1 MYRTGDYASMQIGGV
16 IQYEGRTDSQI
27 KVRGYR
33 VDLNEI
39 EKQLLKIND
48 VKKEVVLCYHA
59 GEMDQAILAFV
70 CIETKT
76 SIDALQIERLLSS
89 KIPDYMMPQVIIVDD
104 IPLLVNGKID
114 RQFLL
119 KMYDNSNNNDDDEIE
134 FDFSEVQPNEIRKAM
149 ILFETISEVIGK
161 SARESI
167 SVKSNFYALGG
178 NSMNSIY
185 TIAKLRD
192 RGYSIDIT
200 SFISAT
206 NLGEILSEMKDVKGK
221 IDRKCSISI
230 GNELKL
236 AVEPLKME
244 HQDEAVQ

>member
-1 MYRTGDYASMQIGGV
+1 MYRTGDYASMQSSGV

-27 KVRGYR
+27 KVRGHR

-39 EKQLLKIND
+39 EKQLLNIND
-48 VKKEVVLCYHA
+48 VKKAVVLCYHA
-59 GEMDQAILAFV
+59 GQMDQTILAFV
-70 CIETKT
+70 CFESQIF
-76 SIDALQIERLLSS
+76 IDPLQIERLLSRR
-89 KIPDYMMPQVIIVDD
+89 IPEYMTPQVMIVDD

-114 RQFLL
+114 RQSLL
-119 KMYDNSNNNDDDEIE
+119 KMYDNLNNNGNDECE
-134 FDFSEVQPNEIRKAM
+134 FDFIDVQRNETRKAM

-161 SARESI
+161 SARATI
-167 SVKSNFYALGG
+167 SLKSNFFALGG

-200 SFISAT
+200 SFISAE
-206 NLGEILSEMKDVKGK
+206 NLGEILSEMKDVEG
-221 IDRKCSISI
+221 IIERRCSISI
-230 GNELKL
+230 GNEVKL